1 MELGYPY
8 SDGENDFQSILD
20 YLHLNKEDTFP
31 DEKWLSTAIPLSKSA
46 VRNILGKWNPNL
58 HSMKVADAVQD
69 IIKNIT
75 EKREGVYTYFSGKVI
90 KEDVDKTLWEKTFK
104 LYIRP
109 EESVLYD
116 VNRNKYY
123 TLI

>member
-1 MELGYPY
+1 
-8 SDGENDFQSILD
+8 
-20 YLHLNKEDTFP
+20 
-31 DEKWLSTAIPLSKSA
+31 
-46 VRNILGKWNPNL
+46 
-58 HSMKVADAVQD
+58 MKVADAVQD

-123 TLI
+123 TLIWGLTQIRP